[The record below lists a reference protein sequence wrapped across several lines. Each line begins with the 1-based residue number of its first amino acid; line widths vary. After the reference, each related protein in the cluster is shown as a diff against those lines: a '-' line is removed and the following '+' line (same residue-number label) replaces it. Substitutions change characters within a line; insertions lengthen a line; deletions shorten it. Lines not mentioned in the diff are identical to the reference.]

1 MSNKQGTKDSIV
13 IPQRADLEQVARC
26 LVDYLNVHG
35 KNSQIY
41 QVLRFL
47 AENTLSRLAEG
58 KDVRFNYYNIRKGV
72 TQETVGDA
80 SAWFSRHWKSL
91 TGDFRQRCEEGIQK
105 FAADQGLDVYP
116 WVEKHESDGGAGNQ
130 ALISLIGLPNPGI
143 ERISDASP
151 DTFSHGIAYIP
162 AEKLKLSWWARWLF
176 DNNQMAEG
184 WRKWLLIWPT
194 LLYVTF
200 SAIAS
205 VLLLFVLSRSN
216 HPLTTSDLAAM
227 LIIVLFNWPA
237 YRSLQRFIR
246 LVDDR
251 IIMASDSMVGFREF
265 GACLELFRPEAREAG
280 APKKARMIKYAA
292 QCPVCEAQV
301 LLDAGEPDFPRR
313 IVGRCQES
321 PREHVFSFD
330 RVTYR
335 GHRLR

>member
-1 MSNKQGTKDSIV
+1 MLEKQSTMEPAATPKN
-13 IPQRADLEQVARC
+13 ADLEQVARC
-26 LVDYLNVHG
+26 LLDYLDVHG
-35 KNSQIY
+35 KHSQLY

-58 KDVRFNYYNIRKGV
+58 AEARFNYFNIRKAV
-72 TQETVGDA
+72 TRDTEGDA

-91 TGDFRQRCEEGIQK
+91 TGDFQQRCEEGIQK

-116 WVEKHESDGGAGNQ
+116 WVEKRESDGGAGNQ
-130 ALISLIGLPNPGI
+130 ALISLIALPIPGI
-143 ERISDASP
+143 SRSGEISADATP
-151 DTFSHGIAYIP
+151 HDITYIP

-176 DNNQMAEG
+176 DENQVAEG

-194 LLYVTF
+194 ILYVVITT
-200 SAIAS
+200 ALS
-205 VLLLFVLSRSN
+205 VLLLFLLSLNKQPVS
-216 HPLTTSDLAAM
+216 TSDLIA
-227 LIIVLFNWPA
+227 LFIIILFNWPA
-237 YRSLQRFIR
+237 YRSVLNFIR

-265 GACLELFRPEAREAG
+265 GVCLELFRPNAKEAG

-292 QCPVCEAQV
+292 QCPVCAAQV

-330 RVTYR
+330 RVTR
-335 GHRLR
+335 GGYRLR

>member
-1 MSNKQGTKDSIV
+1 MSEKQGTMELATT
-13 IPQRADLEQVARC
+13 PQNAHLKQVARC
-26 LVDYLNVHG
+26 LLDYLDIHG
-35 KNSQIY
+35 KNSQLY

-58 KDVRFNYYNIRKGV
+58 KKPRFNYYNIREGV
-72 TQETVGDA
+72 ARETEGDA

-91 TGDFRQRCEEGIQK
+91 NGDFRQRCEEGVQK

-130 ALISLIGLPNPGI
+130 ALISLIALPIPGI
-143 ERISDASP
+143 SSSDETSADATP
-151 DTFSHGIAYIP
+151 NDITYIP

-176 DNNQMAEG
+176 DENQVAEG

-194 LLYVTF
+194 ILYVLSTAVGSILVLFALSF
-200 SAIAS
+200 ST
-205 VLLLFVLSRSN
+205 
-216 HPLTTSDLAAM
+216 HPITTSDLAAM
-227 LIIVLFNWPA
+227 LVIVLLNWPA
-237 YRSLQRFIR
+237 YRSMQRFIR

-251 IIMASDSMVGFREF
+251 IVMASDSMMGFREF
-265 GACLELFRPEAREAG
+265 GVCLELFRPNARDAG

-292 QCPVCEAQV
+292 RCPVCGAQV
-301 LLDAGEPDFPRR
+301 LVDSGEPDFPRR

-330 RVTYR
+330 RVTRSGY
-335 GHRLR
+335 RLR